1 MAEKHRF
8 EITDTTLRDAHQSLW
23 ATRMHLTDI
32 LPIAERIDDVG
43 YHSVEVWGGAV
54 FDVCMRFLNEDPW
67 DRLYRIREKF
77 KHTKLQMLLRGQNL
91 VAYRNF
97 ADDLVE
103 EFIKRAVAGGIDI
116 IRIFDALNDTRNM
129 EKALEVTRREGAH
142 AQGTI
147 CYTISPVHDMEH
159 FVETAKVLVDMGS
172 QSICVKD
179 MSGILAPY
187 VSYELV
193 KRLKQ
198 AVEVPIQLHSHA
210 STGMASN
217 SYIKAIEAGADCIDC
232 AAAPL
237 SLYTSQPAV
246 ETIVASFRDTEYE
259 LDLDFDAIRDVS
271 EYFEAV
277 ARKRKLIGVEQPL
290 IDVTVISHQI
300 PGGMATN
307 LIAQLEQQN
316 AIDRMEEVLEEI
328 PKVRKD
334 MGYPPLVTPTSQ
346 LVGTQAV
353 LNVMLGERYK
363 LIPREI
369 ENYVRGYYG
378 RPPAPIGEELKERV
392 LKGEEPITCRPA
404 DVLEPELPKAKRDLD
419 PSLVEKEEDYISYAI
434 FPDVALDFFKW
445 RQNPVLEDEEKAPR
459 KVMERRERML
469 QDESSIESLADDI
482 VEKVSEGVTRAFQN
496 LTITLSVGEAMQ
508 PEPSAARVRS
518 PQASPGMGMANR
530 AAVDLKVVQV
540 RSPMVGTFYRTPSP
554 GAPPFVEEGDLVE
567 EGQVLC
573 MIEVMK
579 LFNELPA
586 PISGQ
591 VKRILAENGKGVE
604 YDQVLLEIEPRGD

>member
-1 MAEKHRF
+1 MGDKKHRF
-8 EITDTTLRDAHQSLW
+8 TITDTTLRDAPQSLW

-32 LPIAERIDDVG
+32 LPIAERIDEVG
-43 YHSVEVWGGAV
+43 YHSVEVWGGAI
-54 FDVCMRFLNEDPW
+54 FDVCMRYLNEDPW

-77 KHTKLQMLLRGQNL
+77 KRTRLQMLLRGQNL

-103 EFIKRAVAGGIDI
+103 EFVKRAIAGGIDI

-129 EKALEVTRREGAH
+129 EKAIEVTRREGAH

-159 FVETAKVLVDMGS
+159 FVETAKALVDMGS

-187 VSYELV
+187 VCYELV
-193 KRLKQ
+193 KRLKE
-198 AVEVPIQLHSHA
+198 AVDVPVQLHAHA

-217 SYIKAIEAGADCIDC
+217 SYIKGIEAGADVIDC
-232 AAAPL
+232 AVAPL

-246 ETIVASFRDTEYE
+246 ETIIASFRGTEYE

-271 EYFEAV
+271 EYFEV
-277 ARKRKLIGVEQPL
+277 VSRRRKLMGLEQPL

-316 AIDRMEEVLEEI
+316 AIDRLEEVLEEI
-328 PKVRKD
+328 PRVRRD

-353 LNVMLGERYK
+353 LNIVLGERYRI
-363 LIPREI
+363 IPREI

-378 RPPAPIGEELKERV
+378 RPPAPISDELKRKV

-419 PSLVEKEEDYISYAI
+419 PELVEKEEDYLSYAI
-434 FPDVALDFFKW
+434 FPDVALDFFRW
-445 RQNPVLEDEEKAPR
+445 RKDPTSREQEAAPR
-459 KVMERRERML
+459 KSMEQREVAFR
-469 QDESSIESLADDI
+469 EEVSLDNFAEEI
-482 VEKVSEGVTRAFQN
+482 MEKVREGISKAFEN
-496 LTITLSVGEAMQ
+496 LTITLNLGGGEIAR
-508 PEPSAARVRS
+508 SAAAAAPVRAEEMNLLRVR
-518 PQASPGMGMANR
+518 A
-530 AAVDLKVVQV
+530 
-540 RSPMVGTFYRTPSP
+540 PMVGTFYRSPSP
-554 GAPPFVEEGDLVE
+554 GAAPFVEEGDLVE
-567 EGQVLC
+567 KGQVLC

-579 LFNELPA
+579 LFNEIAA
-586 PISGQ
+586 PGRGRV
-591 VKRILAENGKGVE
+591 VKILAENGKGVE
-604 YDQVLLEIEPRGD
+604 YDQVLLEIEPQGD

>member
-1 MAEKHRF
+1 MAGEKHRF
-8 EITDTTLRDAHQSLW
+8 GITDTTLRDAPQSLW

-32 LPIAERIDDVG
+32 LPIAERIDEIG
-43 YHSVEVWGGAV
+43 YHSVEVWGGAT

-67 DRLYRIREKF
+67 ERLYRIREKF
-77 KHTKLQMLLRGQNL
+77 KRTKLQMLLRGQNL

-97 ADDLVE
+97 PDDLLE
-103 EFIKRAVAGGIDI
+103 EFVKRTVAGGIDI

-129 EKALEVTRREGAH
+129 EKAIEFTRREGAH

-147 CYTISPVHDMEH
+147 CYTISPVHDIEH
-159 FVETAKVLVDMGS
+159 FVETAKELVDMGS

-187 VSYELV
+187 VSFELV
-193 KRLKQ
+193 KRLKD
-198 AVEVPIQLHSHA
+198 AIEVPVQLHAHA

-217 SYIKAIEAGADCIDC
+217 SYIKAIEAGADVIDC
-232 AAAPL
+232 AVAPL

-246 ETIVASFRDTEYE
+246 ETMVASFRGTEYE
-259 LDLDFDAIRDVS
+259 LDLDFDAVRDVS
-271 EYFEAV
+271 EYFEVV
-277 ARKRKLIGVEQPL
+277 ARKRKLMGVEQPL

-316 AIDRMEEVLEEI
+316 AIDRMEEVLVEI
-328 PKVRKD
+328 PLVRKD

-353 LNVMLGERYK
+353 LNVVLGERYK
-363 LIPREI
+363 IIPREI

-378 RPPAPIGEELKERV
+378 RPPAPISEELRQKV

-404 DVLEPELPKAKRDLD
+404 DVLEPELPKAKRELD
-419 PSLVEKEEDYISYAI
+419 PALVQKE
-434 FPDVALDFFKW
+434 DVALNFFKW
-445 RQNPVLEDEEKAPR
+445 RLNPTFEDQEEAPR
-459 KVMERRERML
+459 KSMQRRERVFR
-469 QDESSIESLADDI
+469 DETAMETFTEDLVD
-482 VEKVSEGVTRAFQN
+482 KVSEGVSRALTN
-496 LTITLSVGEAMQ
+496 LTITLSLGDAMQ
-508 PEPSAARVRS
+508 REAGTPSPSRGLRPEAGAE
-518 PQASPGMGMANR
+518 A
-530 AAVDLKVVQV
+530 DLNLIHV

-554 GAPPFVEEGDLVE
+554 GAPPFCEEGDEVE

-579 LFNELPA
+579 LFNEIPSPA
-586 PISGQ
+586 AGR
-591 VKRILAENGKGVE
+591 VKKILVENGKGVE
-604 YDQVLLEIEPRGD
+604 YDQVLVEIEPQGD

>member
-1 MAEKHRF
+1 MDGKKHRF
-8 EITDTTLRDAHQSLW
+8 SVTDTTLRDAPQSLW

-32 LPIAERIDDVG
+32 LPIAERIDEVG

-54 FDVCMRFLNEDPW
+54 FDVCMRYLNEDPW

-116 IRIFDALNDTRNM
+116 IRIFDALNDTRNI
-129 EKALEVTRREGAH
+129 EKAIEVTRSEGAH

-159 FVETAKVLVDMGS
+159 FVEMAKVLVDMGS
-172 QSICVKD
+172 QSVCVKD

-193 KRLKQ
+193 KRLKE
-198 AVEVPIQLHSHA
+198 AVEVPIHLHAHA

-217 SYIKAIEAGADCIDC
+217 SYIKGIEAGADTIDC
-232 AAAPL
+232 AVAPL

-246 ETIVASFRDTEYE
+246 ETIIASFRDTDYQ
-259 LDLDFDAIRDVS
+259 LDLDFDAVRDVS
-271 EYFEAV
+271 EYFEVV
-277 ARKRKLIGVEQPL
+277 ARRRKLMGIEQPL
-290 IDVTVISHQI
+290 IDVTVLSHQI

-328 PKVRKD
+328 PIVRKD

-353 LNVMLGERYK
+353 LNVVLGERYK
-363 LIPREI
+363 IIPREI
-369 ENYVRGYYG
+369 ENYVRGFYG
-378 RPPAPIGEELKERV
+378 RPPAEINEQLRERV

-404 DVLEPELPKAKRDLD
+404 DVLEPELPKAKRELD
-419 PSLVEKEEDYISYAI
+419 PDLVEKEEDYLSYAI

-445 RQNPVLEDEEKAPR
+445 RKNPILKDEEAPR
-459 KVMERRERML
+459 KSMQRREQMFVEDTSL
-469 QDESSIESLADDI
+469 ESLTDDI
-482 VEKVSEGVTRAFQN
+482 VNKVSEGVSKAFQN
-496 LTITLSVGEAMQ
+496 LTITLTVGEGGAR
-508 PEPSAARVRS
+508 EPAAGGAAAHAR
-518 PQASPGMGMANR
+518 PGSDAAEKR
-530 AAVDLKVVQV
+530 ADFNLIQV
-540 RSPMVGTFYRTPSP
+540 KAPMVGTFYRTPSP
-554 GAPPFVEEGDLVE
+554 GSPPFVEEGDLVE
-567 EGQVLC
+567 TGQVLC

-579 LFNELPA
+579 LFNEIPSPA
-586 PISGQ
+586 AG
-591 VKRILAENGKGVE
+591 RIKHIRVEHGRGVE
-604 YDQVLLEIEPRGD
+604 YDQVLLEIEQED